1 MKNNNKSSQEV
12 TQLKRALEETL
23 WMANRYSA
31 GRLTYA
37 PSMFKDAFNS
47 VKSLLNPIEVKRIE
61 QDFVI
66 KEIEKDTNE
75 WRKEIQ
81 DKAISN
87 FAEKIKKL
95 IQEYG
100 IQGKIHIT
108 PNKINEEIDKLA
120 KEQSSG
126 NKK

>member
-23 WMANRYSA
+23 WMANRYSS
-31 GRLTYA
+31 GRLSYA